1 MIKLLLPLVVSALLI
16 TTFCASSQGLAADQ
30 SKSDVAVGQAI
41 EPAKD
46 VVAIDAAAKE
56 AAARELSPIESDR
69 SLWNQTDANP
79 TVDALEVYLTKFPN
93 GEFADQARLMLQAA
107 QEKVRAR
114 EKRDKQLESY
124 RKRQKPGGIVLELDS
139 KFTDIRPYFRSMINS
154 CGYTLVQPHRFAKRV
169 YPTLAIK
176 GQMFNGLSDSEHTV
190 TLDLALVLKTKTRE
204 IQARQKM
211 SSYRTSGVDAHQALI
226 AAFEDIGAQMKSGG
240 FCIVD

>member
-1 MIKLLLPLVVSALLI
+1 MIKLLLPFVGSVLLLM
-16 TTFCASSQGLAADQ
+16 TFCANSQGLAANQDT
-30 SKSDVAVGQAI
+30 SDAAAGEVIKAVTGAD
-41 EPAKD
+41 P
-46 VVAIDAAAKE
+46 IDAAAKD
-56 AAARELSPIESDR
+56 ALNIESDR
-69 SLWNQTDANP
+69 SLWSQTDANP
-79 TVDALEVYLTKFPN
+79 TVGALSGYLSKFPN

-107 QEKVRAR
+107 QDKIRAR
-114 EKRDKQLESY
+114 EKKDKQLDAY

-139 KFTDIRPYFRSMINS
+139 KFTDIRPYFRSMVIS

-176 GQMFNGLSDSEHTV
+176 GKMFNGVSDSEHAV

-211 SSYRTSGVDAHQALI
+211 SSYRTSSVDTHQALI
-226 AAFEDIGAQMKSGG
+226 AAFEDIGAQMKTGG